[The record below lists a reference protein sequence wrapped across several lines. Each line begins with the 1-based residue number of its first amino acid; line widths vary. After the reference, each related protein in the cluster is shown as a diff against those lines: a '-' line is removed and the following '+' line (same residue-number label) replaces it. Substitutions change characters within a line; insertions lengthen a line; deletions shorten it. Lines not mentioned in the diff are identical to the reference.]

1 MPSVDSGSVQQEATG
16 ATAAANSTQPPP
28 GTPSTGRRSGA
39 LWVRRLRLWTGLTLF
54 TYVTLHLV
62 NHALGLVSLDAMIGG
77 MGYARLVWRNPAGA
91 TLLYGALLIHFSL
104 ALWAIYQ
111 RRRWSL
117 PADEWTRLVLGLS
130 IIPALALHV
139 TGTRIAHALY
149 DIDIGYRFVLMA
161 TWLGDPATLWRQV
174 LGLLIAWIHGCIGVH
189 LVGRLQPWYRRWIAL
204 FYALAI
210 LLPVLALLGFVQGG
224 RAVEALVAD
233 PAWWE
238 AYRAATHLPTAA
250 EIASIYAIERAILW
264 TFCTLVVGAVLA
276 RIAANI
282 VARRHGLIRIAFP
295 GKRVIEV
302 QRGATI
308 LDASRLGR
316 VPHAE
321 VCGGRGR
328 CSTCRVRVSRG
339 AEALPPP
346 SEAERKVLQRIA
358 AAPNVRLACQTRP
371 GADVSVVPLL
381 PPTATARDGF
391 ARAGHMPGQEREL
404 AILFADIRA
413 FTRLSEHKLPYDV
426 VFLLNRYFGAM
437 GSAVEQSGG
446 RVDKFIG
453 DGVMALF
460 GVDTAPDEA
469 CRQALAAARS
479 MAVHLE
485 ELNQLLAHDLA
496 EPLRIGIGVHVGP
509 AIVGEMG
516 YGATVGVTAIG
527 DAVNTASR
535 LEGMTKAYGA
545 QFVCSDAV
553 AKRAGVD
560 LSKFECHEIEVRGRQ
575 ETLAIRVVP
584 EAKEL
589 PVSS

>member
-1 MPSVDSGSVQQEATG
+1 MNAAPPTFVPSAPGRRK
-16 ATAAANSTQPPP
+16 AAA
-28 GTPSTGRRSGA
+28 
-39 LWVRRLRLWTGLTLF
+39 WVRRLRLWTGLTLF
-54 TYVTLHLV
+54 TYVTLHLT
-62 NHALGLVSLDAMIGG
+62 NHALGLISLDAMIEG
-77 MGYARLVWRNPAGA
+77 MNWARLIWRNPAGE

-104 ALWAIYQ
+104 ALWAIFQ

-117 PADEWTRLVLGLS
+117 PADEWTRLILGLS
-130 IIPALALHV
+130 IIPALALHI

-161 TWLGDPATLWRQV
+161 TWLGDPVTLWRQV

-204 FYALAI
+204 FYACAI
-210 LLPVLALLGFVQGG
+210 LLPILALLGFVQGG
-224 RAVEALVAD
+224 RAIEALVGD

-250 EIASIYAIERAILW
+250 EIASIYAIERWILWAFAMLVLGAIL
-264 TFCTLVVGAVLA
+264 A
-276 RIAANI
+276 RAAADI
-282 VARRHGLIRIAFP
+282 VARRHGLIRVTFP
-295 GKRVIEV
+295 GKRVIEM

-316 VPHAE
+316 IPHAE

-339 AEALPPP
+339 GEELPPP
-346 SEAERKVLQRIA
+346 SDAEGKVLQRIG

-371 GADVSVVPLL
+371 SADVSVAPLL

-404 AILFADIRA
+404 AIMFADIRA

-437 GSAVEQSGG
+437 GSAVEQAGG

-460 GVDTAPDEA
+460 GVDTPPDQG
-469 CRQALAAARS
+469 CRQAMMAART
-479 MAVHLE
+479 MAQHLE
-485 ELNQLLAHDLA
+485 ELNTTLAHDLA

-535 LEGMTKAYGA
+535 LEGMTKEYGA
-545 QFVCSDAV
+545 QLVLSDAV
-553 AKRAGVD
+553 AERAGID
-560 LSKFECHEIEVRGRQ
+560 LSQFECHEIAVRGRQ
-575 ETLAIRVVP
+575 ETLAIRVIRD
-584 EAKEL
+584 AKEL